1 MKISTKEVELSWDKL
16 RKAKK
21 LGWAQLRAGKLLK
34 KLTSEIYGGSKY
46 SCVPNFSNLAQVLE
60 FTQR

>member
-1 MKISTKEVELSWDKL
+1 MEISTKEVELSWDKL

-34 KLTSEIYGGSKY
+34 KLTSEIYGGLNIAVSQI
-46 SCVPNFSNLAQVLE
+46 LAI
-60 FTQR
+60 